1 MTAKPSGGIVTAQ
14 PKDYTMTRIYTHDYG
29 LTCNAISKTADGAD
43 VEGHHYQFPELGKT
57 LEFQHGTVP
66 EAGINGVTNETLLA
80 VLIHRTRVMNA
91 KFPSRQNSIAITKM
105 EEALMWFENRTAER
119 KARGVE
125 GQHVA

>member
-43 VEGHHYQFPELGKT
+43 VEGHLYQFPEAGASLS
-57 LEFQHGTVP
+57 FQNGTIPDV
-66 EAGINGVTNETLLA
+66 GINGVTNETVLA
-80 VLIHRTRVMNA
+80 ALIHRTKGLNA

>member
-29 LTCNAISKTADGAD
+29 LTCNAISKTADGTD

>member
-1 MTAKPSGGIVTAQ
+1 
-14 PKDYTMTRIYTHDYG
+14 MTRIYTHDYG
-29 LTCNAISKTADGAD
+29 LTCNAISKTADGTD

-105 EEALMWFENRTAER
+105 EEALMWFENRTSER
-119 KARGVE
+119 KERGVE
-125 GQHVA
+125 GQHIA

>member
-29 LTCNAISKTADGAD
+29 LTCNAISKTADGTD

-66 EAGINGVTNETLLA
+66 EDGINGVTNETLLA

-91 KFPSRQNSIAITKM
+91 KFQSRQNSIAITKM